1 MKDVRMLVIKEN
13 RLRQGKEK
21 NAQED
26 NVESREGEKGNE
38 GARPKME
45 AGVEEELYL
54 SRKKE

>member
-1 MKDVRMLVIKEN
+1 MLVIKEN